1 MSISGPYTATIDQKA
16 SMLDI
21 PRIPPQRQER
31 ERAINAPGIVLALVA
46 SFVAVHVGRSF
57 LSFRAGLEFLIL
69 FAFIP
74 ARYDN
79 AFLNG
84 ATVPGGMWADI
95 WTFFT
100 YTFLHGDW
108 VHLAVNSVWML
119 AFGSAVAWRFGS
131 FRFLLFSLICSVA
144 GAAAHL
150 AVHFGQPIPVVG
162 ASAAISGQMAAA
174 IRFVFQPGAPLGL
187 FRLGGPIAFKI
198 PALPLRDCLRDG
210 RVIGFLVIWLITNII
225 FGLGIVS
232 MSGAGQ
238 AVAWE
243 AHLGG
248 FLAGLLLF
256 PLFDPIRPAR
266 ALT

>member
-1 MSISGPYTATIDQKA
+1 
-16 SMLDI
+16 MLDI
-21 PRIPPQRQER
+21 PRIPSQPQER
-31 ERAINAPGIVLALVA
+31 ERAINAPFVVLALIT
-46 SFVAVHVGRSF
+46 SFIAVHIGRSM
-57 LSFRAGLEFLIL
+57 LSFRSGLEFLIL

-74 ARYDN
+74 ARYD
-79 AFLNG
+79 ASFLEG
-84 ATVPGGMWADI
+84 ATVPGGMWAEI

-108 VHLAVNSVWML
+108 VHLTVNSIWML

-131 FRFLLFSLICSVA
+131 LRFLVFSLLCSVG
-144 GAAAHL
+144 GAAVHL
-150 AVHFGQPIPVVG
+150 AMHFGQPVPVVG
-162 ASAAISGQMAAA
+162 ASAAISGLMAAA

-187 FRLGGPIAFKI
+187 FRLGGPMAFRI
-198 PALPLRDCLRDG
+198 PALPLTACLRDG
-210 RVIGFLVIWLITNII
+210 RVIGFLVVWLITNII

-243 AHLGG
+243 AHIGG
-248 FLAGLLLF
+248 FVTGLLLF

-266 ALT
+266 ARDR